1 VACSDNFDEETLIM
15 PIKRE
20 DFTHEDGA
28 EVETASP
35 PALPETSFEEEDRAI
50 TRGLMILS
58 ERVLTRVFENE
69 PDIYTLEDLKIRF

>member
-1 VACSDNFDEETLIM
+1 MM

-20 DFTHEDGA
+20 DFTHTGGA

-35 PALPETSFEEEDRAI
+35 PALPEPSFDEEDRAI